1 MKFLA
6 GVGLWTINSQLHFGT
21 DLDLAS
27 FISVFPVFQ
36 NHEMGNFLA
45 KPYSGSGILD

>member
-27 FISVFPVFQ
+27 FISVFQ